1 MWRRAHMTVAR
12 CLQGEKSLAE
22 LSLMRR
28 AILPKCPPCAPQR
41 RQALL
46 VANRILD
53 DDGLDL
59 FGVGNCHPQSN
70 RAAVIMEE
78 KAVSAQFQRV
88 GEVLHHLSQIVERVA
103 ELFRTRPGRVAEARV
118 VWGDQAVFSAEPRLQ
133 HRLIHSRRRW

>member
-46 VANRILD
+46 VGNRILD
-53 DDGLDL
+53 DDALDL
-59 FGVGNCHPQSN
+59 FGVGNCHPHPH
-70 RAAVIMEE
+70 RTAIVMKKKGIA
-78 KAVSAQFQRV
+78 AQFKRV
-88 GEVLHHLSQIVERVA
+88 GEIPHYLSQMVEGVA
-103 ELFRTRPGRVAEARV
+103 ELFRARPGRVAEARV
-118 VWGDQAVFSAEPRLQ
+118 VWGDQAVLC
-133 HRLIHSRRRW
+133 